1 MKKILGI
8 LLAVMM
14 LFATACAIADEV
26 PQPEG
31 GKKFESDWAVPGGII
46 EVYYEEEGY
55 RVFVKIEQPDALA
68 GAEFEYSCY
77 YQEETDSLISVS
89 SIRSDYTV
97 DPDTGDEIYADEAQ
111 AYEGIDEEGKET
123 VFTID
128 GDGFLI
134 WKDGHDDAGAGL
146 KFVNIGQLDGVW
158 KNEEAGVEAEF
169 EWNGLADPETFEYTV
184 YVICN
189 TAEDGSFRSDL
200 LTGTF
205 DPASGKLTA
214 TGTGTVFTRNASG
227 EYDSA
232 DDETEI
238 EAVFSFTEDG
248 KLLYENSNIV
258 LEYDLLGGSQG

>member
-14 LFATACAIADEV
+14 LFASACAIADEV

-55 RVFVKIEQPDALA
+55 KVYAKIEQPDALA

-77 YQEETDSLISVS
+77 YQEETDCLMSVS

-97 DPDTGDEIYADEAQ
+97 DPDTGDEIYADEAS

-128 GDGFLI
+128 EDGFLV
-134 WKDGHDDAGAGL
+134 WKDGHDDTGAGM
-146 KFVNIGQLDGVW
+146 KFVNIGKFAGVW
-158 KNEEAGVEAEF
+158 RNEEKGVEAEF
-169 EWNGLADPETFEYTV
+169 EWNGLYDPEAFEYTV
-184 YVICN
+184 YVIRN

-205 DPASGKLTA
+205 DPVSGKLTA
-214 TGTGTVFTRNASG
+214 YGTGTVFTKNASG
-227 EYDSA
+227 EYDSV
-232 DDETEI
+232 DDGNEI

-248 KLLYENSNIV
+248 KLLYENDNII